1 MKKLSIFAMALAA
14 MLFTSCGGNK
24 GTQEAEQADTLKTF
38 EQEQIEAKI
47 KMELDSLASE
57 VGKLKQLPFLQ
68 TGENGI
74 TLTEQEKQVKPE
86 YLLDPA
92 IADNAATLAEKYRVL
107 TALQVDKEIAKLYE
121 MSVDDYDKAITK
133 LLADI
138 NDPSFKAIEDSN
150 TLFETSTTL
159 YDAMEQN
166 GRINYFWQIGAA
178 ALVEQLYDAM
188 NENNRINYFWQMA
201 GASLVEEIYV
211 MTENSDKFLSAF
223 DDESTE
229 NITYR
234 VVLLTDA
241 INRLAEYDSELA
253 PVVDAVSALEPL
265 NAISVDELKA
275 QLAEAKEKITEA
287 RNNLIK

>member
-92 IADNAATLAEKYRVL
+92 IADNAATLAEKYR
-107 TALQVDKEIAKLYE
+107 ALSALSVDKNIATMYDMPTADYETAISKL
-121 MSVDDYDKAITK
+121 A
-133 LLADI
+133 ADI
-138 NDPSFKAIEDSN
+138 NDPSFKDLDA
-150 TLFETSTTL
+150 TTL
-159 YDAMEQN
+159 YETGQ
-166 GRINYFWQIGAA
+166 
-178 ALVEQLYDAM
+178 QLYDAM

-211 MTENSDKFLSAF
+211 MTENSDKFLAAF

-265 NAISVDELKA
+265 NAIS
-275 QLAEAKEKITEA
+275 AKEKITES